1 VARKRIHAVSDQ
13 PTSETEPELG
23 HSTASVG
30 GADRDAQIRSLTEI
44 VGMFAQTLRRMER
57 RVNQL
62 SKKPA
67 ADAEEDRGEPAA
79 WVWFTPPAAA
89 ENDPDGKEDPRFTV
103 ENFVAWYNLTFVGV
117 DGSRA
122 RSIPPCWR
130 SHPGV
135 AMEVAALAC
144 SWRAANIGPE
154 ANPRDAQAWLHQ
166 WRPGFS
172 DRLTRD
178 WVRPDC
184 LDGDHRDDGPTSRT
198 DRFTLAAELAAA
210 AAQHPGPS
218 GPPSRQLT

>member
-1 VARKRIHAVSDQ
+1 MSDESAPEAESERGQ
-13 PTSETEPELG
+13 PTTG
-23 HSTASVG
+23 AG

-62 SKKPA
+62 TKKPA
-67 ADAEEDRGEPAA
+67 ADTEKDLSEPAA

-89 ENDPDGKEDPRFTV
+89 ENDPDGGEDPRFTV
-103 ENFVAWYNLTFVGV
+103 ENFVGWYNVTFVGV

-135 AMEVAALAC
+135 AMEVAALAY

-154 ANPRDAQAWLHQ
+154 ANSRDAQAWLHQ

-184 LDGDHRDDGPTSRT
+184 LDGDHRDDGSTSRA
-198 DRFTLAAELAAA
+198 DRFTLAAELATSTT
-210 AAQHPGPS
+210 Q
-218 GPPSRQLT
+218 PP

>member
-1 VARKRIHAVSDQ
+1 MSDQ
-13 PTSETEPELG
+13 PEPG
-23 HSTASVG
+23 RGQPSPGAG
-30 GADRDAQIRSLTEI
+30 GGDRDAQIRSLTEI

-62 SKKPA
+62 TKKPA
-67 ADAEEDRGEPAA
+67 ADAEEDLGEPAA

-89 ENDPDGKEDPRFTV
+89 ENEPDGEEDPRFTV

-130 SHPGV
+130 SHPGLT
-135 AMEVAALAC
+135 MEVATLAY

-154 ANPRDAQAWLHQ
+154 ANPRDAQSWLHQ

-184 LDGDHRDDGPTSRT
+184 LDGDHRDDEPASRT
-198 DRFTLAAELAAA
+198 DRFELAAEHAAA
-210 AAQHPGPS
+210 AAQAA
-218 GPPSRQLT
+218 GPPDPPPRPPAG